1 MDFTGK
7 IAIVTGGSR
16 GIGRAT
22 ACRLAELG
30 AIVAVNYVKGADA
43 AEAVVDQIS
52 SSGGEAI
59 AVRADVADHG
69 EAANMIDQVVARFGR
84 LDVLVNNAGITRDGL
99 IVRLKLEDWA
109 DVLKTN
115 LGGAFNCTQAA
126 AKKMIKQKEG
136 AIVNISSIV
145 GVIGNAG
152 QSNYAAAKAGL
163 IGLTKSVAKELA
175 PRNIRVN
182 AVAPGFIATEM
193 TEEFNQEL
201 RATIAG
207 RIPLGRFGVA
217 TEVAEAVVWL
227 ASDAAAYITGQ
238 TLIIDGGLAM

>member
-1 MDFTGK
+1 MDFNGK

-22 ACRLAELG
+22 AFRLAELG

-43 AEAVVDQIS
+43 AEAVVEKITA
-52 SSGGEAI
+52 SGGEAI
-59 AVRADVADHG
+59 ALRADVADHG
-69 EAANMIDQVVARFGR
+69 QAADMIDRIFDRYGR

-99 IVRLKLEDWA
+99 IVRMKQDDWN
-109 DVLKTN
+109 DVLRTN

-126 AKKMIKQKEG
+126 AKKMIKQKAG
-136 AIVNISSIV
+136 AIVNISSVV
-145 GVIGNAG
+145 GVTGNAG
-152 QSNYAAAKAGL
+152 QANYAAAKAGI

-193 TEEFNQEL
+193 TGKLNEELQ
-201 RATIAG
+201 ATIAG
-207 RIPLGRFGVA
+207 RIPLGRFGA
-217 TEVAEAVVWL
+217 AGEVAEAVAWL

>member
-22 ACRLAELG
+22 ALRLAELG
-30 AIVAVNYVKGADA
+30 AAVAVNYVKGADA
-43 AEAVVDQIS
+43 AEEVVDRIK
-52 SSGGEAI
+52 SSGGQAI
-59 AVRADVADHG
+59 AVQADVADSG
-69 EAANMIDQVVARFGR
+69 EAANLIEQVIDRFGR

-99 IVRLKLEDWA
+99 IIRLSREDWD

-126 AKKMIKQKEG
+126 AKKMIKQRAG
-136 AIVNISSIV
+136 AIVNVSSII

-152 QSNYAAAKAGL
+152 QANYAAAKAGL
-163 IGLTKSVAKELA
+163 IGFTKSVARELA
-175 PRNIRVN
+175 SRNIRVN
-182 AVAPGFIATEM
+182 AIAPGFIVTEM
-193 TEEFNQEL
+193 TEGLNQEL
-201 RATIAG
+201 QETIVG
-207 RIPLGRFGVA
+207 RIPLGRFGA
-217 TEVAEAVVWL
+217 AGEVAEAVAWL
-227 ASDAAAYITGQ
+227 ASDGAAYITGQ

>member
-22 ACRLAELG
+22 ALRLAELG
-30 AIVAVNYVKGADA
+30 AAVAVNYVKGADA
-43 AEAVVDQIS
+43 AEEVVDRIK

-59 AVRADVADHG
+59 AVRADVADSG
-69 EAANMIDQVVARFGR
+69 EAASLIEQVTDRFGR

-99 IVRLKLEDWA
+99 IIRLSREDWD

-126 AKKMIKQKEG
+126 AKKMIKQKAG
-136 AIVNISSIV
+136 AIVNVSSIV

-152 QSNYAAAKAGL
+152 QANYAAAKAGL
-163 IGLTKSVAKELA
+163 IGFTKSVARELA
-175 PRNIRVN
+175 SRNIRVN
-182 AVAPGFIATEM
+182 AIAPGFIVTEM
-193 TEEFNQEL
+193 TEGLNQEL
-201 RATIAG
+201 QETIVR
-207 RIPLGRFGVA
+207 RIPLGRFGA
-217 TEVAEAVVWL
+217 AGEVAEAVAWL
-227 ASDAAAYITGQ
+227 ASDGAAYITGQ